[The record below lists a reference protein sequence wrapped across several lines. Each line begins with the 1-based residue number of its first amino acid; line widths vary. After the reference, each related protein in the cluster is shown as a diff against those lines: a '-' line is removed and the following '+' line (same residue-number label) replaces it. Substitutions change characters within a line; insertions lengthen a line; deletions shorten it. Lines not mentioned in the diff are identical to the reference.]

1 MIVNCKNQNT
11 IHCQR
16 LGLVTT
22 YFNDIRK
29 YKILSKSEEKDLLIK
44 AHSGDNKVRNEAVT
58 ILVNSNQRFVASA
71 AMKYANSDNLLDLVN
86 EANIG
91 LICAIDKFNLDKDV
105 RLITYAAWWIQKSIN
120 DYLTE
125 YGNIVTPANA
135 NKLRFLTNKVRQ
147 EFFTKEHRTPTLE
160 EVQNILR
167 DEYDFNVN
175 NLTDL
180 EVFQSISIDETASFD
195 GEEES
200 FNENPIFTNA
210 TASNNIDDDI
220 EEDDNKVIVKN
231 LLCKLNEKDKFIIT
245 KYYGIGCHEESCD
258 TIAAELNLTK
268 ERIRQKINE
277 IIKELSKFINND

>member
-11 IHCQR
+11 TYCQR
-16 LGLVTT
+16 VGLVTT

-29 YKILSKSEEKDLLIK
+29 YKILSKSEERDLLIK
-44 AHSGDNKVRNEAVT
+44 AHSSDNKVRNEAVT

-71 AMKYANSDNLLDLVN
+71 AMKYANGDNLLDLVN

-91 LICAIDKFNLDKDV
+91 LICAIDKFDLDKDV

-135 NKLRFLTNKVRQ
+135 NKLRFLTNKVRK

-180 EVFQSISIDETASFD
+180 EVFQSISIDETSSFD

-268 ERIRQKINE
+268 ERIRQKING

>member
-11 IHCQR
+11 AYCQR
-16 LGLVTT
+16 VGLVTT

-29 YKILSKSEEKDLLIK
+29 YKILSKSEERDLLIK
-44 AHSGDNKVRNEAVT
+44 AHSSDNKVRNEAVT

-71 AMKYANSDNLLDLVN
+71 AMKYANGDNLLDLVN

-91 LICAIDKFNLDKDV
+91 LICAIDKFDLDKDV

-135 NKLRFLTNKVRQ
+135 NKLRFLTNKVRK

-268 ERIRQKINE
+268 ERIRQKING

>member
-11 IHCQR
+11 TYCQR
-16 LGLVTT
+16 VGLVTT

-29 YKILSKSEEKDLLIK
+29 YKILSKSEERDLLIK
-44 AHSGDNKVRNEAVT
+44 AHSSDNKVRNEAVT

-71 AMKYANSDNLLDLVN
+71 AMKYANGDNLLDLVN

-91 LICAIDKFNLDKDV
+91 LICAIDKFDLDKDV

-135 NKLRFLTNKVRQ
+135 NKLRFLTNKVRK
-147 EFFTKEHRTPTLE
+147 EFFAKEHRTPTLE

-268 ERIRQKINE
+268 ERIRQKING

>member
-1 MIVNCKNQNT
+1 
-11 IHCQR
+11 
-16 LGLVTT
+16 
-22 YFNDIRK
+22 
-29 YKILSKSEEKDLLIK
+29 
-44 AHSGDNKVRNEAVT
+44 
-58 ILVNSNQRFVASA
+58 
-71 AMKYANSDNLLDLVN
+71 MKYANSDNLLDLVN

-91 LICAIDKFNLDKDV
+91 LICAIDKFDLDKDV

-167 DEYDFNVN
+167 DEYNFNVN

-210 TASNNIDDDI
+210 TASNNIDDNI
-220 EEDDNKVIVKN
+220 EENDNKIIVKN

-258 TIAAELNLTK
+258 TIAAELKLSK

>member
-11 IHCQR
+11 TYCQR
-16 LGLVTT
+16 VGLVTT

-29 YKILSKSEEKDLLIK
+29 YKILSKSEERDLLIK
-44 AHSGDNKVRNEAVT
+44 AHSEDNKVRNEAVT
-58 ILVNSNQRFVASA
+58 ILVNCNQRFVASA

-125 YGNIVTPANA
+125 YGNIVTPSNA

-175 NLTDL
+175 SLTDL
-180 EVFQSISIDETASFD
+180 EVFQSISIDETTSFD

-210 TASNNIDDDI
+210 TASNNIDDNV

>member
-11 IHCQR
+11 AYCQR
-16 LGLVTT
+16 VGLVTT

-44 AHSGDNKVRNEAVT
+44 AHSGDNKARNEAVT

-91 LICAIDKFNLDKDV
+91 LICAIDKFDLDKDV

-135 NKLRFLTNKVRQ
+135 NKLRFLTNKVRR

-167 DEYDFNVN
+167 DEYNFNVN

-180 EVFQSISIDETASFD
+180 EVFQPISIDETASFD

-210 TASNNIDDDI
+210 TASNNIDDNI
-220 EEDDNKVIVKN
+220 EENDNKIIVKN

-258 TIAAELNLTK
+258 TIAAELNLSK